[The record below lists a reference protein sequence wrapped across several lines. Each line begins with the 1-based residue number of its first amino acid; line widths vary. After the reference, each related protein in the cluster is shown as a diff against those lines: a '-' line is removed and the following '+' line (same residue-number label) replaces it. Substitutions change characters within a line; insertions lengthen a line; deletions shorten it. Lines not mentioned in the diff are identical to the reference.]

1 MQEIRGIRILWLMA
15 CSRVAAQRVNVLVD
29 GDVYSPL
36 RPPIR
41 AWQSAKCMEVRV
53 TRTGTDA
60 CTHVFPCSILIYRTV
75 AFGNARGRNV
85 AEAAGQPSRPICRSR
100 PLAVIQRLLRLA
112 AFYGR

>member
-41 AWQSAKCMEVRV
+41 AWHQQSVWK
-53 TRTGTDA
+53 
-60 CTHVFPCSILIYRTV
+60 
-75 AFGNARGRNV
+75 
-85 AEAAGQPSRPICRSR
+85 
-100 PLAVIQRLLRLA
+100 
-112 AFYGR
+112 